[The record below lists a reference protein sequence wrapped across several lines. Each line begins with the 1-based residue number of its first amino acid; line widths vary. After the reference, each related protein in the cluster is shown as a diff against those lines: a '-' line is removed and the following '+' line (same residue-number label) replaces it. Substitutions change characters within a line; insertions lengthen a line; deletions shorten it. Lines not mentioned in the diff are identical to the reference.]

1 MRTFPL
7 SARSRPGAELPKRS
21 SEQATAEK
29 LRREKRA
36 ALYAAYEEAA
46 RDHAFQ
52 ERMASV
58 SHDFRHSETD
68 GLEGD
73 S

>member
-1 MRTFPL
+1 MRIFPP
-7 SARSRPGAELPKRS
+7 SARSRPGGELRKRS
-21 SEQATAEK
+21 SEQATTEE
-29 LRREKRA
+29 LRRAKRA
-36 ALYAAYEEAA
+36 ALYAAYGEAV

-52 ERMASV
+52 QRMAAV
-58 SHDFRHSETD
+58 AHDFRHSETD